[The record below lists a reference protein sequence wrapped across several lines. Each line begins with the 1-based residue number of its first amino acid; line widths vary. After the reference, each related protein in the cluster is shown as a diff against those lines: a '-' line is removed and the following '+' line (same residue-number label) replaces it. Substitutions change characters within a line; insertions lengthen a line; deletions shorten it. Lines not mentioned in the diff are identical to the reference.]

1 MLICLIINIL
11 IFTSLSPWSK
21 NRLPRN
27 TVFVSIITQKCTII
41 IQNRRFVLINKR
53 VFWKWVICFSLEL
66 VYQSRTQSSDDG
78 DDDVIE
84 ERPITKYKQH
94 MLKDFVL
101 SSAHQK
107 LKMRMVVLRMKMLHV
122 IRSFHFYLMT
132 RVSYFYPYVP

>member
-11 IFTSLSPWSK
+11 IFTSLSLWSK
-21 NRLPRN
+21 NRLSRN
-27 TVFVSIITQKCTII
+27 TVFVSIITQKCTMIV
-41 IQNRRFVLINKR
+41 QSRRFILINKR

>member
-27 TVFVSIITQKCTII
+27 TIFVSIITQKCTMI
-41 IQNRRFVLINKR
+41 IQSRKFVLINKR

-84 ERPITKYKQH
+84 KRPITKYKQH